1 MAETPAPERPV
12 SASTT
17 TTAPLSCPVCH
28 SRLLQLLDAE
38 PHLPGGWD
46 VLLECPECW
55 SLIEEHLDD
64 HEVDDFDREFD
75 EGTRQ
80 LVEEL
85 RRLTAEHMRE
95 DVDRFLA
102 ALEAD
107 AIQPMDF

>member
-1 MAETPAPERPV
+1 MAEHPVPQPPAGAP
-12 SASTT
+12 ASTC
-17 TTAPLSCPVCH
+17 PLSCPVCH

-38 PHLPGGWD
+38 PHPPGGWD
-46 VLLECPECW
+46 VVLECPECW
-55 SLIEEHLDD
+55 TLLEEHLADR
-64 HEVDDFDREFD
+64 EVEDFDREFD

-80 LVEEL
+80 LVEAL
-85 RRLTAEHMRE
+85 RRLVAEHMRE